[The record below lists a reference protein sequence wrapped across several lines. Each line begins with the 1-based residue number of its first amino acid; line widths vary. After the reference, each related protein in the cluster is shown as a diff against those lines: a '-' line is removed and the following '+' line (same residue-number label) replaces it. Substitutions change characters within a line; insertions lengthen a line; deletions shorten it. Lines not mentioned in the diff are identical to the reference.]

1 MKTDCITQKQE
12 LGNHPTIPLTL
23 APPVLLETLKKPS
36 KQFLV
41 QSDVLLVYPKRD
53 VQVSYSH
60 LWVQAGRAVSSAYT
74 LPKWEPSLMF
84 ATFLDAS
91 APILGRGITRLV
103 PEPVFC
109 GVSPAPWHLQHF
121 LVEPQQ
127 EIFMPEDSTLAS
139 LS

>member
-1 MKTDCITQKQE
+1 MSFLYTQNVMCKF
-12 LGNHPTIPLTL
+12 PTHTSGRRQGGQFH
-23 APPVLLETLKKPS
+23 LLN
-36 KQFLV
+36 
-41 QSDVLLVYPKRD
+41 
-53 VQVSYSH
+53 
-60 LWVQAGRAVSSAYT
+60 T

-109 GVSPAPWHLQHF
+109 GVSPVPWHLQHF
-121 LVEPQQ
+121 LVDPQQ